1 MSPVSSA
8 SGRRVPRPHGLSPAV
23 RSAEQ
28 AATPCESTEGSPRS
42 AGVQAAAAEETASSS
57 RRDDSA
63 VVAADGRACAPE
75 RAATEDVVSAEA
87 SGDGAPRHPVGE
99 ALLTAAVGPLPDHP
113 PAALYGRTFWY
124 AYGSNLL
131 FMIAVSLL
139 FRLGD
144 YVAVLGGGERELGW
158 IVGFGMIGSL
168 FARVTIGTAID
179 RRGAREIW
187 LVSAVGFA
195 VACVGHV
202 YVANVHSPWLY
213 ALRLLFCC
221 SIAALFGASMTFIG
235 ALAPRH
241 RVAELIGM
249 LGTSGFLG
257 TLLGTQLGDLL
268 LGRERIAR
276 GDVNLMFWTAAALA
290 LAAAMLALLA
300 TRGGT
305 APPKH
310 HEHAPPWRVLRA
322 YFPLPVFVA
331 GAAMGAG
338 LVVLQTF
345 LRTYTAKLGI
355 HQIGNVFAVYA
366 ITAVVTRVLTRRWPE
381 RVGIRRMIVMG
392 LLALAVGQLLL
403 LPVSRPWHLIGSGL
417 AFGFGHA
424 LLFPS
429 VVAAGTIGFPARHR
443 GLATTTILSAWDVG
457 QLIGAPAGGM
467 VLTYALS
474 LHLPDYP
481 SLFIV
486 SAVMLAVVACY
497 FVATYQPRPIE
508 PQAEDAA

>member
-1 MSPVSSA
+1 MLPVSSA
-8 SGRRVPRPHGLSPAV
+8 SGRRAPTPLPPASAASVPETGSAACTASCAAPA
-23 RSAEQ
+23 RETTPTDRADEGPAKCASSAEVGE
-28 AATPCESTEGSPRS
+28 PGPD
-42 AGVQAAAAEETASSS
+42 GAAAPAPTGVTG
-57 RRDDSA
+57 DDA
-63 VVAADGRACAPE
+63 VPE
-75 RAATEDVVSAEA
+75 A
-87 SGDGAPRHPVGE
+87 GPRHSVSE

-144 YVAVLGGGERELGW
+144 YVTVLGGGERELGW

-168 FARVTIGTAID
+168 FARITIGTAID

-187 LVSAVGFA
+187 LASAVGFA
-195 VACVGHV
+195 VSCVGHV
-202 YVANVHSPWLY
+202 FIVHIHSPWLY

-268 LGRERIAR
+268 LGREQIAR
-276 GDVNLMFWTAAALA
+276 SDVNLMFWAAAGLA

-310 HEHAPPWRVLRA
+310 NEHAPPWRVLRS

-381 RVGIRRMIVMG
+381 RVGIMRMIVAG
-392 LLALAVGQLLL
+392 LLALALGQLLL
-403 LPVSRPWHLIGSGL
+403 WPVSRPWHLIGSGL

-443 GLATTTILSAWDVG
+443 GLATTSILSAWDVG
-457 QLIGAPAGGM
+457 QLLGAPAGGM
-467 VLTYALS
+467 VLTYSLY
-474 LHLPDYP
+474 LHLPEYP
-481 SLFIV
+481 SLFV
-486 SAVMLAVVACY
+486 ATAVMLVAVAFY
-497 FVATYQPRPIE
+497 FVRAYRPRAAG
-508 PQAEDAA
+508 AEADNAG